1 MALRL
6 RRGTNA
12 ERTTVTFAE
21 GELIYVT
28 DHVAQ
33 SVAPLW
39 VGDGVTLGGRTADTH
54 IAGTIGALQDVD
66 ITGITNDQV
75 LKWVAANSRF
85 EPVDI
90 SQLNQGATQ
99 LDDLTDVDLV
109 SVAPNAFSANVLKY
123 NGTQF
128 VPSQLALDDMLGV
141 FYVDQPKKGDFL
153 IHDGYNFIPS
163 PIEQQNWKINI
174 VGDDSTIIINTDT
187 NNVTGNFFGDLVG
200 DTTGIHSGTVNGDVN
215 GSVFGDDSSLL
226 VDGVNNV
233 FTGDIRSARLT
244 VSKPEQ
250 PGDGLNG
257 GIGEVNIDVF
267 SNDNRSLL
275 NLRRRTTDDLTG
287 NTDVIYGTVTFG
299 RDDVNGLKT
308 TGIIFGRENSIYF
321 GVAPDGA
328 FNAADKFFVWRD
340 YKLGIGLTSP
350 AEALDVNGNAN
361 VSGTVTAAGFVG
373 SVFADDSATIVD
385 GITGSVT
392 AQSFVQFGSLTS
404 TERNDLTAANGMVI
418 YNTTNN
424 KFEGYQNSVW
434 INLDDGSP
442 AS

>member
-1 MALRL
+1 MALQI
-6 RRGTNA
+6 RRGLEADRSSITPL
-12 ERTTVTFAE
+12 E
-21 GELIYVT
+21 GELIFVT
-28 DHVAQ
+28 DTGNVYIGNGSTAGGLL
-33 SVAPLW
+33 VT
-39 VGDGVTLGGRTADTH
+39 GDVVDDTSPQLGGNLDLNGNNITGTGN
-54 IAGTIGALQDVD
+54 ININGTITATGNINLGDESADNVSVLGSITTTLTPSSDSTIDIGTQSIRWRNGYFAGLNVD
-66 ITGITNDQV
+66 GQIDAISI
-75 LKWVAANSRF
+75 NSR
-85 EPVDI
+85 
-90 SQLNQGATQ
+90 L
-99 LDDLTDVDLV
+99 
-109 SVAPNAFSANVLKY
+109 
-123 NGTQF
+123 
-128 VPSQLALDDMLGV
+128 LA
-141 FYVDQPKKGDFL
+141 
-153 IHDGYNFIPS
+153 
-163 PIEQQNWKINI
+163 
-174 VGDDSTIIINTDT
+174 DDSTISFDPSSGVFDGTFVGNL
-187 NNVTGNFFGDLVG
+187 TGNANGDH
-200 DTTGIHSGTVNGDVN
+200 TGTFTGTVRGVVDGELV
-215 GSVFGDDSSLL
+215 GSVFGDDSTLL
-226 VDGVNNV
+226 IDGVNNV
-233 FTGDIRSARLT
+233 FTGNIRTRRLT

-287 NTDVIYGTVTFG
+287 DTDVIYGTVTFG
-299 RDDVNGLKT
+299 RDDVNGLTT

-328 FNAADKFFVWRD
+328 FNAPDKFFVWRD
-340 YKLGIGLTSP
+340 YKLGIGLTTP
-350 AEALDVNGNAN
+350 AEALDVNGNAK

-404 TERNDLTAANGMVI
+404 TERTGLAAANGMVI

-424 KFEGYQNSVW
+424 KFEGYQNGGW

>member
-1 MALRL
+1 MALQV

-12 ERTTVTFAE
+12 ERLSITPLA

-28 DHVAQ
+28 DTKQ
-33 SVAPLW
+33 LYI
-39 VGDGVTLGGRTADTH
+39 GDGSTVGGTTT
-54 IAGTIGALQDVD
+54 IAGTIDSLLADTSPQLGGNLDLNGNTIVGTGSININGTITATGNINLGDGAGNDVISLNGVISGNLLPQTD
-66 ITGITNDQV
+66 TTWNIGAPTFQF
-75 LKWVAANSRF
+75 KEAW
-85 EPVDI
+85 I
-90 SQLNQGATQ
+90 SQLNVENQINANRINGSLLADDSTVVFDAATGT
-99 LDDLTDVDLV
+99 LDATALVGTFTGRVVGDVTG
-109 SVAPNAFSANVLKY
+109 SIF
-123 NGTQF
+123 
-128 VPSQLALDDMLGV
+128 
-141 FYVDQPKKGDFL
+141 
-153 IHDGYNFIPS
+153 
-163 PIEQQNWKINI
+163 
-174 VGDDSTIIINTDT
+174 GDDST
-187 NNVTGNFFGDLVG
+187 
-200 DTTGIHSGTVNGDVN
+200 
-215 GSVFGDDSSLL
+215 LL
-226 VDGVNNV
+226 IDGVNNV

>member
-90 SQLNQGATQ
+90 SQLNEGATE
-99 LDDLTDVDLV
+99 LNDLIDVDLT

-226 VDGVNNV
+226 VDGVTSTITGTVSTLSTLTVNGVAGQIADGENILIANGFIDPSSGRNSGVGMNIRGARNDGSGNPVVVQAGDALLDIVASGWDGNSYKPAMAIKFAVDKNVTVSDEIVPGRMIFAAYDDTGNFGQNSIMV
-233 FTGDIRSARLT
+233 FTHQGRLSIGSGDTPAAKLDVSGEVLLGRLT
-244 VSKPEQ
+244 
-250 PGDGLNG
+250 
-257 GIGEVNIDVF
+257 
-267 SNDNRSLL
+267 
-275 NLRRRTTDDLTG
+275 TTQRDALTP
-287 NTDVIYGTVTFG
+287 
-299 RDDVNGLKT
+299 VNGMML
-308 TGIIFGRENSIYF
+308 
-321 GVAPDGA
+321 
-328 FNAADKFFVWRD
+328 
-340 YKLGIGLTSP
+340 
-350 AEALDVNGNAN
+350 
-361 VSGTVTAAGFVG
+361 
-373 SVFADDSATIVD
+373 
-385 GITGSVT
+385 
-392 AQSFVQFGSLTS
+392 
-404 TERNDLTAANGMVI
+404 
-418 YNTTNN
+418 YNTTTN
-424 KFEGYQNSVW
+424 KFQGYENGAWV
-434 INLDDGSP
+434 NLI
-442 AS
+442 

>member
-1 MALRL
+1 MALQI
-6 RRGTNA
+6 RRGLEADRSSITPIQ
-12 ERTTVTFAE
+12 
-21 GELIYVT
+21 GELLYVT
-28 DHVAQ
+28 DTKNIY
-33 SVAPLW
+33 
-39 VGDGVTLGGRTADTH
+39 VGDGSTAGGTLVTGDVADDTTPQLGGNLDLNGNNITGTGNINIDGTITATGNINLGDASGDT
-54 IAGTIGALQDVD
+54 INVAGSIATNLNPAFDSTIDLGTSSLRWRNGYFAGLSVDGQVDAVSFNGDLIADDSTVVFDASAGTLRAESLSGTFTGRVVGDV
-66 ITGITNDQV
+66 TGSI
-75 LKWVAANSRF
+75 F
-85 EPVDI
+85 
-90 SQLNQGATQ
+90 
-99 LDDLTDVDLV
+99 
-109 SVAPNAFSANVLKY
+109 
-123 NGTQF
+123 
-128 VPSQLALDDMLGV
+128 
-141 FYVDQPKKGDFL
+141 
-153 IHDGYNFIPS
+153 
-163 PIEQQNWKINI
+163 
-174 VGDDSTIIINTDT
+174 GDDST
-187 NNVTGNFFGDLVG
+187 
-200 DTTGIHSGTVNGDVN
+200 
-215 GSVFGDDSSLL
+215 LL
-226 VDGVNNV
+226 IDGVNNV

-287 NTDVIYGTVTFG
+287 DTDVIYGTVTFG
-299 RDDVNGLKT
+299 RDDVNGLTT

-340 YKLGIGLTSP
+340 YKLGIGLTTP
-350 AEALDVNGNAN
+350 AEALDVNGNAK

-404 TERNDLTAANGMVI
+404 TERTGLAAANGMVI

-424 KFEGYQNSVW
+424 KFEGYQNGGW